1 MRPVRCVRHLMA
13 IPVTVLV
20 LGAGFLLLVWV
31 LQRSLIYI
39 PFREV
44 PSPEEMGLTGVET
57 VSLPTADG
65 LALAGWFLPSP
76 APAPSGT
83 VIVFNGNAGNRAYR
97 APLAAGLVEQGY
109 QVLLFDYRG
118 YGENEGAPSERGLLA
133 DARAARAYLVGR
145 PDVDATRLVYF
156 GESLGSGVAV
166 ALAAEHQPAALV
178 LRSPFTSLVDV
189 GRFHY
194 PFLPVRSLLK
204 DRFDSIDAIGRVASP
219 VLVVAGDG
227 DRIVPVD
234 QSRRLFDAIRGP
246 GELLIIEGA
255 DHNDFALLAGDQM
268 MAAVGRFLSAI

>member
-1 MRPVRCVRHLMA
+1 MGLQRARRLMA

-20 LGAGFLLLVWV
+20 VAAGFLLLVWMF
-31 LQRSLIYI
+31 QRSLIYF
-39 PFREV
+39 PFHDV
-44 PSPEEMGLTGVET
+44 PSPEAMELTGVET
-57 VSLPTADG
+57 VSLRTEDG
-65 LALAGWFLPSP
+65 LSLAGWFVASP
-76 APAPSGT
+76 TVASSGT

-97 APLAAGLVEQGY
+97 APLAAGLVDSGY

-118 YGENEGAPSERGLLA
+118 YGGNEGAPSETGLLA
-133 DARAARAYLVGR
+133 DARAARAYLVSR
-145 PDVDATRLVYF
+145 PDVDATRLIYF

-178 LRSPFTSLVDV
+178 LRSPFTSLADV

-194 PFLPVRSLLK
+194 PFLPVRWLLK
-204 DRFDSIDAIGRVASP
+204 DRFASIDAIGRVASP
-219 VLVVAGDG
+219 VLVIAGER

-246 GELLIIEGA
+246 REIEIIEGA
-255 DHNDFALLAGDQM
+255 DHNDLALLAGDRM

>member
-1 MRPVRCVRHLMA
+1 MA
-13 IPVTVLV
+13 IPLTVIV
-20 LGAGFLLLVWV
+20 LGAGLLLLVWV
-31 LQRSLIYI
+31 FQRSLIYF
-39 PFREV
+39 PSREV
-44 PSPEEMGLTGVET
+44 PSPEEMELTDVET

-65 LALAGWFLPSP
+65 LSLAGWFLPSP

-97 APLAAGLVEQGY
+97 APLAAGLVDRGY

-118 YGENEGAPSERGLLA
+118 YGGNEGAPSETGLLA

-145 PDVDATRLVYF
+145 PDVDATRLIYF

-166 ALAAEHQPAALV
+166 ALAAEHQPAALL
-178 LRSPFTSLVDV
+178 LRSPFTSLADV

-194 PFLPVRSLLK
+194 PFLPVRSLLR
-204 DRFDSIDAIGRVASP
+204 DRFASIDAIGRVASP
-219 VLVVAGDG
+219 VLVIAGDG

-234 QSRRLFDAIRGP
+234 QSRRLFEAIRGP
-246 GELLIIEGA
+246 GALLIIEGA
-255 DHNDFALLAGDQM
+255 DHNDLALLAGDQM